1 MTDPKARMEYGV
13 DSLNK
18 EPPHT
23 LFKKMDMPEEVR
35 MRFDDKNQKS
45 GDPNRRWNYQPLLE
59 REIWGMSCHA
69 HSEAFDMPLSQE
81 DIIRIWGLAKWF
93 LHQSK
98 ALH

>member
-1 MTDPKARMEYGV
+1 MT
-13 DSLNK
+13 
-18 EPPHT
+18 
-23 LFKKMDMPEEVR
+23 
-35 MRFDDKNQKS
+35 FDDKNQKV
-45 GDPNRRWNYQPLLE
+45 GNPDRRWNYKALLE
-59 REIWGMSCHA
+59 REIWGMSCHE